1 MELKELNRVIKE
13 KKATVSQADL
23 SVQEFQHDIQ
33 VLTKDKTSAANKVAG
48 LEATH
53 EWIAQ
58 DKEWVCYPSFHIL
71 GADPFYRQF
80 GNPGTQYDW
89 GGKSITELDHKV
101 KELEEN
107 QRGMKRKINPKVMN
121 MIDKWVVILFPLYM
135 VF

>member
-13 KKATVSQADL
+13 KKAMVSQADL

-48 LEATH
+48 LEATY

-58 DKEWVCYPSFHIL
+58 DKEWVATSFRLL
-71 GADPFYRQF
+71 GANLRCRQF

-121 MIDKWVVILFPLYM
+121 MIDKCVVFLFSQHM